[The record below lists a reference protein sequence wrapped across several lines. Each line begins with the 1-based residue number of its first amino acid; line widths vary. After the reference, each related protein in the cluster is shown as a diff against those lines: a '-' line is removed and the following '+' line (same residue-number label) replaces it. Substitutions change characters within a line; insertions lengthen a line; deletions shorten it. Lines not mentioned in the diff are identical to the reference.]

1 MSDSFHHYSDAAKS
15 GPPSGGYEW
24 AHLFWGYP
32 VPPVSDGSMNFL
44 IWDLIKR
51 RNPKDLLICKYFK
64 ESFEIAKDS
73 GCPVIAIDQSL
84 ESYSPSFL
92 TRLGWHLNPS
102 RAPRTLISPFV
113 EEAAKAVRKSGCRKV
128 VLWSAMKR
136 LPELRA
142 ALPDCTIAFAQR
154 HFDYPSTWAYYKDCD
169 LLITQTRGQTKFAF
183 DRHRWV
189 TPFCV
194 SIPNG
199 AELDEFRPAEKDGE
213 KALRQSLGIPEN
225 ALVVMFPSKLAQH
238 KGSRHLQRMI
248 KICAQD
254 PSLFFLVVGSLH
266 RGLPAAHRRELKK
279 TLTEGENVLWK
290 NKIPRSEMP
299 DLYRAADICWMP
311 CLWREGFSMAATE
324 ALASGVP
331 VIAPP
336 LRLLSRGRI
345 RRLQRFSVRP
355 GRPDGGLPVHFPQT
369 AGRCG
374 PSGPDVGQFQELCRG
389 QALPQKGF
397 GQFRLLPGRPPGGY
411 RRGSEPARLSFPP
424 ANSAI

>member
-1 MSDSFHHYSDAAKS
+1 MSDSFHHYSDAANS

-44 IWDLIKR
+44 IWDLITR

-84 ESYSPSFL
+84 DSYSPSFL

-199 AELDEFRPAEKDGE
+199 AELDEFSPAEKDGK

-266 RGLPAAHRRELKK
+266 RGLPAAHRLELKQ

-331 VIAPP
+331 VIA
-336 LRLLSRGRI
+336 SRSG
-345 RRLQRFSVRP
+345 FYPEVVF
-355 GRPDGGLPVHFPQT
+355 DGYNGFL
-369 AGRCG
+369 
-374 PSGPDVGQFQELCRG
+374 
-389 QALPQKGF
+389 F
-397 GQFRLLPGRPPGGY
+397 GQEGLMAASLSIFRKLRDDADLLNEMSANSRSY
-411 RRGSEPARLSFPP
+411 AEARLSRKKVL
-424 ANSAI
+424 ANFDCFLEDRLEDIDGDLSRPG